1 MDCLCGGVVVTVYD
15 RFSHLCQLP
24 FGFEQSFI
32 TMLRACGSVLQGH
45 STVIV
50 STMESLLHQMR

>member
-1 MDCLCGGVVVTVYD
+1 MG
-15 RFSHLCQLP
+15 RKEQLVADLKLP
-24 FGFEQSFI
+24 EYQENTGQLLSFI